1 MCNIMSVPH
10 LEEINR
16 PPWLLIPFER
26 NCKVVSIFFAEN
38 GKEKILCDI
47 DRTNFNCANRRK
59 NQ

>member
-1 MCNIMSVPH
+1 MSVPH

-26 NCKVVSIFFAEN
+26 NCKVVSIFFAKN